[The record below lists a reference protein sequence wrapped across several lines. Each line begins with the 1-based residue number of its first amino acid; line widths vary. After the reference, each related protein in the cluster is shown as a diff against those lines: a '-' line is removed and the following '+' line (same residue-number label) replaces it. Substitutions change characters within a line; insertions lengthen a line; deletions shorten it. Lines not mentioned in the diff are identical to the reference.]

1 MKTISV
7 QEVKNLF
14 ENKTPFTLLDV
25 RENEELKIAHIKPNT
40 HIPMGQIVE
49 RIKELKKEE
58 LVVVMCHSGV
68 RSARVCHY
76 LSENGYNS
84 KNLIGGINQ
93 WSVEI
98 DQKVPQY

>member
-1 MKTISV
+1 MPMITFF
-7 QEVKNLF
+7 VKFLDEFSAYN
-14 ENKTPFTLLDV
+14 LLDV
-25 RENEELKIAHIKPNT
+25 RENEELQIAHIKPNT

>member
-1 MKTISV
+1 
-7 QEVKNLF
+7 
-14 ENKTPFTLLDV
+14 
-25 RENEELKIAHIKPNT
+25 
-40 HIPMGQIVE
+40 
-49 RIKELKKEE
+49 
-58 LVVVMCHSGV
+58 MCHSGV